1 MMGLSSAILVVW
13 HLFSLIHDAEA
24 AKDGVVGF
32 GISLYEDLCCQA
44 CHDSLS
50 TLYLNCTT
58 FMSAD
63 DMAGMDMGMDM
74 GMDSDMPMGTTSD
87 ECYASNTPWLQ
98 TMAYCIQ
105 QNCEA
110 DGYPAD
116 KQATC
121 FSNQAVAGASEPT
134 FQDSLPAT
142 APTVELEA
150 DAMWLNVT
158 SLVNRDLYYSTHGT
172 LGEFARSEY
181 LHTRYSLIIYLVV
194 IGICL
199 VCGTFTQ
206 VTTLSP
212 GLQKR
217 LQNSGI
223 VTKLRSAVFM
233 PALFGSRRLE
243 PLPGR
248 AGYLPGRTL
257 SIFIA
262 IYVILNIVF
271 SAVNFKSFQPNIY
284 FFSAGFELCEYV
296 GNRTGTLSFVNMS
309 IAILFAGRNN
319 PLIPFT
325 GWSQSTFL
333 TLHRWAARIA
343 TLQAIV
349 HSIVYTMAYWQP
361 GYEGAS
367 AYAAKAAE
375 PFYYWGIIATIAMSL
390 ATGFAFLPLRIMLYE
405 TFLILH
411 IILIVITLAGCW
423 YHIIPHYGYDW
434 GYQVWLYIA
443 FAFWAAE
450 RVARVARIV
459 YLNRLGDSKAVVEA
473 IPNSNIIQVTVFPRV
488 GWNFGP
494 GQHCFLYFPGLEKL
508 WENHPFSVAGW
519 RRKGQ
524 TLPVASAR
532 RSTNESDA
540 KETSDVTTVPHE
552 PEVQDCVAVRFLV
565 RVHSGAT
572 AELQRRLSSCSPGI
586 MEMSVYTEGPY
597 AGHKSTLQPLLATD
611 TVLCLVGGIGIT
623 NALGFIQEY
632 ASANSSRGETP
643 GGKSR
648 GVLRHT
654 KRFILA
660 WSAREMALIEHVKR
674 NFLDGAEGVEFS
686 FWCTGDIPS
695 GQKEDP
701 AHDAKSLRTTAD
713 APPTPGRMDIGNVIR
728 SSVEAGHHTTVLVCG
743 PGAMA
748 DEAAKEVV
756 KCVKS
761 GSHVDI
767 VEEAYAW

>member
-1 MMGLSSAILVVW
+1 MGPSSAIFVVW
-13 HLFSLIHDAEA
+13 SLFCLIHNAGA
-24 AKDGVVGF
+24 AKEGIVGF

-50 TLYLNCTT
+50 TLWLNCTT
-58 FMSAD
+58 FMSSD
-63 DMAGMDMGMDM
+63 DMSGMDMSMSMDM
-74 GMDSDMPMGTTSD
+74 DMPMGMTSD

-105 QNCEA
+105 QNCNA
-110 DGYPAD
+110 DGYPAA
-116 KQATC
+116 KQAKC

-134 FQDSLPAT
+134 FQDSLPAS
-142 APTVELEA
+142 APTEELAA

-158 SLVNRDLYYSTHGT
+158 SLVNRELYYSTHGT

-181 LHTRYSLIIYLVV
+181 FHTRYSVILYFVV

-199 VCGTFTQ
+199 ICGALTQ
-206 VTTLSP
+206 ITTVSP

-217 LQNSGI
+217 LQTSGL
-223 VTKLRSAVFM
+223 VTKLRTNIFL

-248 AGYLPGRTL
+248 AGYLPSRTL

-262 IYVILNIVF
+262 IYVILNVIF
-271 SAVNFKSFQPNIY
+271 SAVNFRSFQPNIY
-284 FFSAGFELCEYV
+284 FMSAGFEFCEYV
-296 GNRTGTLSFVNMS
+296 GNRTGTLSFVNIS

-319 PLIPFT
+319 PLIPLT

-333 TLHRWAARIA
+333 TLHRWAARVA

-361 GYEGAS
+361 GYDGAS

-375 PFYYWGIIATIAMSL
+375 PFYYWGIIATIAMCL
-390 ATGFAFLPLRIMLYE
+390 ATGFAVLPLRIMLYE
-405 TFLILH
+405 TFLIIH
-411 IILIVITLAGCW
+411 IVLIVITLAGCW
-423 YHIIPHYGYDW
+423 YHIIPHFGYDY
-434 GYQVWLYIA
+434 GYQVWLYLA
-443 FAFWAAE
+443 FAFWGFD

-473 IPNSNIIQVTVFPRV
+473 IPNSNIIQITVFPRV

-494 GQHCFLYFPGLEKL
+494 GQHCFLYFPGLEKV
-508 WENHPFSVAGW
+508 WENHPFSVAAW

-524 TLPVASAR
+524 PLPVVATRPNSK
-532 RSTNESDA
+532 EGDV
-540 KETSDVTTVPHE
+540 KETSNVTTVPQE
-552 PEVQDCVAVRFLV
+552 PEVQECVAVRFLV

-572 AELQRRLSSCSPGI
+572 AELQRRLTSCSPGI

-632 ASANSSRGETP
+632 ASTLSRGGETP
-643 GGKSR
+643 GKGR
-648 GVLRHT
+648 GVMRQA

-660 WSAREMALIEHVKR
+660 WSVREMALIEHVKQ
-674 NFLDGAEGVEFS
+674 NFLMGIEGIEVS
-686 FWCTGDIPS
+686 FWYTGETS
-695 GQKEDP
+695 AVQQKEVP
-701 AHDAKSLRTTAD
+701 LHDAGSLKSSGAS
-713 APPTPGRMDIGNVIR
+713 PTHGRMDIGAVIR
-728 SSVEAGHHTTVLVCG
+728 SSVEPGHHTTVLVCG

-748 DEAAKEVV
+748 DAAAKEVV
-756 KCVKS
+756 QCVKN
-761 GSHVDI
+761 GSSVDI

>member
-1 MMGLSSAILVVW
+1 MGPTSAILVFW
-13 HLFSLIHDAEA
+13 SLFCLVHDAEA
-24 AKDGVVGF
+24 AKNGIVGF

-58 FMSAD
+58 FMSGD
-63 DMAGMDMGMDM
+63 DMSGMDMSMGMDM
-74 GMDSDMPMGTTSD
+74 PMGMTSD

-105 QNCEA
+105 QNCNA

-134 FQDSLPAT
+134 FQASLPAT
-142 APTVELEA
+142 APTVELA
-150 DAMWLNVT
+150 SDAMWLNVT
-158 SLVNRDLYYSTHGT
+158 SLVNHELYYSTHGT
-172 LGEFARSEY
+172 LYEFGRSEY
-181 LHTRYSLIIYLVV
+181 FHTRYSVILYLIV
-194 IGICL
+194 IGIIL
-199 VCGTFTQ
+199 ICGAMTQ
-206 VTTLSP
+206 ITTVAP

-217 LQNSGI
+217 LQASGL
-223 VTKLRSAVFM
+223 VTKLRTSIFL

-262 IYVILNIVF
+262 VYVILNIIF
-271 SAVNFKSFQPNIY
+271 SAISFQSFQPNVY
-284 FFSAGFELCEYV
+284 FFSSGFELCEYV

-319 PLIPFT
+319 PLIPLT
-325 GWSQSTFL
+325 GWSQTTFL

-349 HSIVYTMAYWQP
+349 HSIVYTMAFWEPAYA
-361 GYEGAS
+361 GAS
-367 AYAAKAAE
+367 AYAAEAAK

-390 ATGFAFLPLRIMLYE
+390 ATAFAFLPLRIMLYE

-411 IILIVITLAGCW
+411 IVLIVITLAGCW
-423 YHIIPHYGYDW
+423 YHIIPHFGYDY
-434 GYQVWLYIA
+434 GYQVWLYLA
-443 FAFWAAE
+443 FAFWGAE
-450 RVARVARIV
+450 RVARVARVV
-459 YLNRLGDSKAVVEA
+459 YLNRLGDSKAVVET
-473 IPNSNIIQVTVFPRV
+473 IPNSNMIQITIFPRV

-494 GQHCFLYFPGLEKL
+494 GQHCFLYFPGLEKV

-524 TLPVASAR
+524 ALPIASTRPSSKATD
-532 RSTNESDA
+532 S
-540 KETSDVTTVPHE
+540 KQTSNVTTVPQE

-572 AELQRRLSSCSPGI
+572 GELQRRLTSCSPGI

-623 NALGFIQEY
+623 NALGFVQEY
-632 ASANSSRGETP
+632 ASIHSRSGETL
-643 GGKSR
+643 GKSN
-648 GVLRHT
+648 GVMGQT

-674 NFLDGAEGVEFS
+674 NFLFGVEGIEFS
-686 FWCTGDIPS
+686 FWYTGDTSAI
-695 GQKEDP
+695 QKDSMQDP
-701 AHDAKSLRTTAD
+701 ASLKTTAE
-713 APPTPGRMDIGNVIR
+713 APPTPGRMDIGSVIR
-728 SSVEAGHHTTVLVCG
+728 SSVEDGHHTTVLVCG

-761 GSHVDI
+761 GSRVDI